1 MLVHEKSLKM
11 LNVEK
16 NVEKKSVIC
25 LLINVDIYILD
36 KAMVSIL
43 SNMQID

>member
-1 MLVHEKSLKM
+1 MKKSLKM

-16 NVEKKSVIC
+16 HVEKKSVLC
-25 LLINVDIYILD
+25 LLIDIDIHILD